1 MDADC
6 VHIWSN
12 ETLDDK
18 LHFFLKYEW
27 LSGAGKEAPSIPSGT
42 AMPYNK
48 RWMELFLR
56 GESVNGPIAKLPQ
69 EDQDLLGSLGLTSTI
84 TIPLFYQAKTIPIVA
99 MTANAF
105 LEDIEKSVSVGMN
118 GHIGKPIDL
127 DEVMKE
133 LRQYLQ

>member
-1 MDADC
+1 MDG
-6 VHIWSN
+6 I
-12 ETLDDK
+12 
-18 LHFFLKYEW
+18 
-27 LSGAGKEAPSIPSGT
+27 IPSRQ
-42 AMPYNK
+42 P
-48 RWMELFLR
+48 
-56 GESVNGPIAKLPQ
+56 VNGPIAKLPQ